1 MTKTMLLILSTST
14 RHMRGAHIQVQYICT
29 YTKKTINDICLYQ
42 NNLKVIQIIWGIT
55 TFVDIF
61 VFKVIVSTHTS
72 NLGFSNYKYYLCSLI
87 SIYIL
92 QHYLGCFLQPVRMRA
107 SPNNCSQIEE
117 IKRIEQN
124 VKLMLR
130 LHKVKP
136 STEKR
141 SQHAPSSSDS
151 IPMEQH

>member
-1 MTKTMLLILSTST
+1 M
-14 RHMRGAHIQVQYICT
+14 
-29 YTKKTINDICLYQ
+29 
-42 NNLKVIQIIWGIT
+42 
-55 TFVDIF
+55 DIF
-61 VFKVIVSTHTS
+61 VFKVIVSTNTS

-87 SIYIL
+87 SMNYTIL
-92 QHYLGCFLQPVRMRA
+92 YHYLGCFLQPVRMRA

-130 LHKVKP
+130 QHKVKP

-141 SQHAPSSSDS
+141 SQHVPNSSDS